1 MNRQSLYKLKGL
13 HFIVVKQD
21 SDTKAYISKRHQE
34 ADLVHLGKKFPRQ
47 SCLEKKTTQ
56 KFTGK
61 AWIHLTDVTATHRE
75 VNIKQ
80 IVFIQT
86 VVPAEMQNMFRFY

>member
-21 SDTKAYISKRHQE
+21 SDTKAYQE